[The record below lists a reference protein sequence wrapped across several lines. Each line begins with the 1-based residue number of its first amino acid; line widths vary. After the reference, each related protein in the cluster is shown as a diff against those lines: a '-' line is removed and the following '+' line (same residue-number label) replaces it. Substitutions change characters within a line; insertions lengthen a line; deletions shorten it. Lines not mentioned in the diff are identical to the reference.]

1 MISEKTDLVV
11 KSNRLIEASY
21 RLGLIEQRIILAAI
35 VEARESQTGLRE
47 GHVSLEVSRFV
58 ALFNMRDDS
67 AYGQLKEALDHLYQR
82 SVTITDTHPESGKER
97 VSSIRWLSSKS
108 YVDGAGILQ
117 LRFTPEIAPYI
128 TRLEKEFTSYRLE
141 RVSAMTS
148 VNAIRLYELLIQ
160 FALIGFR
167 EIGTEE
173 FKALLG
179 LEDSY
184 AKFSAL
190 ERYVISPSVE
200 QINEHSDISVA
211 CTPRKT
217 GRRITHLDFSIT
229 YKKAAEKPAK
239 ARPAAGKPNKPK
251 VQKVQKGSGNPL
263 SDAEIALLAKPGETW
278 SDLKARLQREG
289 RGHLF
294 AAKG

>member
-11 KSNRLIEASY
+11 KSNRLVEASY

-58 ALFNMRDDS
+58 KLFNMRDDS
-67 AYGQLKEALDHLYQR
+67 AYGQLKEALDNLYQR

-108 YVDGAGILQ
+108 YVDGAGIVQ

-148 VNAIRLYELLIQ
+148 ASAIRLYELLIQ
-160 FALIGFR
+160 YAVIGHR
-167 EIGTEE
+167 ELGTDE
-173 FKALLG
+173 FKSLLG
-179 LEDSY
+179 LEGRYD
-184 AKFSAL
+184 KFSAL
-190 ERYVISPSVE
+190 ERYVIAPSVQ
-200 QINEHSDISVA
+200 QINDHSDIAVTWS
-211 CTPRKT
+211 PRKT
-217 GRRITHLDFSIT
+217 GRKISHLDFVIRYEKQPGS
-229 YKKAAEKPAK
+229 KESLPKAEEKPKKQRPTVPGSNLSEAEMASM
-239 ARPAAGKPNKPK
+239 AR
-251 VQKVQKGSGNPL
+251 
-263 SDAEIALLAKPGETW
+263 PGETW
-278 SDLKARLQREG
+278 PDLIARLKRESQG
-289 RGHLF
+289 DLF
-294 AAKG
+294 PAKG

>member
-11 KSNRLIEASY
+11 KSNRLVEASY

-58 ALFNMRDDS
+58 KLFNMRDDS
-67 AYGQLKEALDHLYQR
+67 AYGQLKEALDNLYQR

-108 YVDGAGILQ
+108 YVDGAGIVQ

-148 VNAIRLYELLIQ
+148 ASAIRLYELLIQ
-160 FALIGFR
+160 YVVIGQR
-167 EIGTEE
+167 ELATEE
-173 FKALLG
+173 FKSLLG
-179 LEDSY
+179 LEGRY
-184 AKFSAL
+184 EKFSAL
-190 ERYVISPSVE
+190 ERYVIAPSIQ
-200 QINEHSDISVA
+200 QINEHSDIFVSWA
-211 CTPRKT
+211 PRKT
-217 GRRITHLDFSIT
+217 GRKISHLGFTIRYEKESAARLEQKPKADETLIK
-229 YKKAAEKPAK
+229 KKAKPL
-239 ARPAAGKPNKPK
+239 GKK
-251 VQKVQKGSGNPL
+251 L
-263 SDAEIALLAKPGETW
+263 SDAEMASMAKPGETW
-278 SDLKARLQREG
+278 TDLRSRLSRSGQAD
-289 RGHLF
+289 LF
-294 AAKG
+294 SAKG

>member
-1 MISEKTDLVV
+1 
-11 KSNRLIEASY
+11 
-21 RLGLIEQRIILAAI
+21 
-35 VEARESQTGLRE
+35 
-47 GHVSLEVSRFV
+47 
-58 ALFNMRDDS
+58 
-67 AYGQLKEALDHLYQR
+67 
-82 SVTITDTHPESGKER
+82 
-97 VSSIRWLSSKS
+97 
-108 YVDGAGILQ
+108 
-117 LRFTPEIAPYI
+117 
-128 TRLEKEFTSYRLE
+128 
-141 RVSAMTS
+141 
-148 VNAIRLYELLIQ
+148 
-160 FALIGFR
+160 LIGFR

-229 YKKAAEKPAK
+229 YKKVAQKSAKARSAAEKP
-239 ARPAAGKPNKPK
+239 NK
-251 VQKVQKGSGNPL
+251 QKVQKGSGNPL